1 MSPKT
6 VLKKNHVGISEKY
19 QGMLAAFIFLI
30 LVCCLGF
37 ALTGVYPFG
46 SRSALII
53 DGVHQYLGF
62 YKELSHQLGS
72 GGNWMF
78 SAHGMGYNFYSV
90 FSYYL
95 SSPFSLLIL
104 LLMQI
109 MYVNEAVTIAVL
121 LKIGLSGA
129 CMAWY
134 MQKKTNGRKNIA
146 ACIGSMYGLSNFI
159 LGYYSNLMWLDCLM
173 FLPLLAWCIEELVSR
188 GHWRKYTLV
197 LGYCIISNYYMGF
210 ILCIFSLLYYAAVYI
225 GTEKRKD
232 PLWRSGIKFAGASL
246 LSTAAAAV
254 ILIPAIFAVS
264 ETTAAKQAGFSLTTN
279 TYGNLWEQLS
289 RLLFDAFPYATSAD
303 QASLN
308 IYCGCAALLFL
319 GMYFFNTRISWR
331 KKAVMAG
338 LLLFYFSGFHFAAL
352 NLLLHGLHRPVGMPN
367 RFAFVFIFLL
377 LKAAGEGWEKAEYME
392 QRYLMAGTG
401 TVLFFCGLIGVRT
414 GNWKA
419 LGSVGIIL
427 MCFSLLIQILIFCKS
442 AEERKQWKRVLCVF
456 LLGEIGIHGVLSICN
471 NGSANRNLYEESGR
485 EIRQMIGRKT
495 DSSLFRTVI
504 VNPILRNEELLF
516 GLNGVSVF
524 SSTNTDHMQN
534 WMERMGFETGKNR
547 FQYAGGTEVMDML
560 LGIRYLACRKDMNF
574 DTVYQKT
581 EEGQYFRLFENPRAL
596 GNGYLVD
603 SQMKDFSLQGKNP
616 FEVQNHL
623 LEQMG
628 CGSVFQIRTIV
639 PIEQKSGIIDTVY
652 ELYLDGKEHGYLWLE
667 GREPSAV
674 EINGR
679 VQKPSDWNNNFLDLG
694 YSDKARTVQVK
705 VSDHKGTAV
714 LGTLEKSQMDLV
726 YQKLQKNEI
735 RIQNDRGT
743 IQADKDG
750 ILFFPVF
757 YDKGILIRI
766 DGKEAEV
773 LDLDGMTGIFI
784 TKGNHEVEF
793 SYRVSG
799 LRVGA
804 AGSVLS
810 LGIIGFSLWIERLR
824 KNKRGR
830 DRSYEENQH
839 YRSLSE

>member
-1 MSPKT
+1 M
-6 VLKKNHVGISEKY
+6 N
-19 QGMLAAFIFLI
+19 
-30 LVCCLGF
+30 
-37 ALTGVYPFG
+37 
-46 SRSALII
+46 
-53 DGVHQYLGF
+53 
-62 YKELSHQLGS
+62 
-72 GGNWMF
+72 
-78 SAHGMGYNFYSV
+78 
-90 FSYYL
+90 
-95 SSPFSLLIL
+95 
-104 LLMQI
+104 
-109 MYVNEAVTIAVL
+109 
-121 LKIGLSGA
+121 
-129 CMAWY
+129 
-134 MQKKTNGRKNIA
+134 
-146 ACIGSMYGLSNFI
+146 
-159 LGYYSNLMWLDCLM
+159 
-173 FLPLLAWCIEELVSR
+173 
-188 GHWRKYTLV
+188 
-197 LGYCIISNYYMGF
+197 YMGF

-246 LSTAAAAV
+246 LSAAAAAV

-264 ETTAAKQAGFSLTTN
+264 ETTAVKQAGFSLTTN

-352 NLLLHGLHRPVGMPN
+352 NLLFHGLHRPVGMPN

-628 CGSVFQIRTIV
+628 CGSVFQIRTII

-810 LGIIGFSLWIERLR
+810 LGILGFSLWIERLR

>member
-1 MSPKT
+1 
-6 VLKKNHVGISEKY
+6 
-19 QGMLAAFIFLI
+19 MLSAFIFPI

-72 GGNWMF
+72 GGDWMF
-78 SAHGMGYNFYSV
+78 STHGMGYNFYSV

-210 ILCIFSLLYYAAVYI
+210 ILI
-225 GTEKRKD
+225 
-232 PLWRSGIKFAGASL
+232 
-246 LSTAAAAV
+246 
-254 ILIPAIFAVS
+254 
-264 ETTAAKQAGFSLTTN
+264 
-279 TYGNLWEQLS
+279 
-289 RLLFDAFPYATSAD
+289 
-303 QASLN
+303 
-308 IYCGCAALLFL
+308 
-319 GMYFFNTRISWR
+319 
-331 KKAVMAG
+331 
-338 LLLFYFSGFHFAAL
+338 
-352 NLLLHGLHRPVGMPN
+352 
-367 RFAFVFIFLL
+367 
-377 LKAAGEGWEKAEYME
+377 
-392 QRYLMAGTG
+392 
-401 TVLFFCGLIGVRT
+401 
-414 GNWKA
+414 
-419 LGSVGIIL
+419 
-427 MCFSLLIQILIFCKS
+427 CFSLLIQIFILCKS
-442 AEERKQWKRVLCVF
+442 AGERRKWKRVLCVF

-471 NGSANRNLYEESGR
+471 NGSANRNPYEESGR
-485 EIRQMIGRKT
+485 EIRHMVGTKT
-495 DSSLFRTVI
+495 DSSLYRTVI

-534 WMERMGFETGKNR
+534 WMKSMGFETGSNR
-547 FQYAGGTEVMDML
+547 FQYTGGTEVMDML
-560 LGIRYLACRKDMNF
+560 LGIKYLACRKDMNF

-603 SQMKDFSLQGKNP
+603 PQMKDFSLQGKNP

-628 CGSVFQIRTIV
+628 CGPVFQTRTVI
-639 PIEQKSGIIDTVY
+639 PIEQKSGIADTVY

-674 EINGR
+674 ELNGR
-679 VQKPSDWNNNFLDLG
+679 IQKPSDWNNNFLDLG

-705 VSDHKGTAV
+705 VSAYKGTAV
-714 LGTLEKSQMDLV
+714 LGTLEERQMDLI

-757 YDKGILIRI
+757 YDKGIRIRI

-773 LDLDGMTGIFI
+773 LNLDGMTGIFI

-799 LRVGA
+799 LRAGA
-804 AGSVLS
+804 AGSVLT
-810 LGIIGFSLWIERLR
+810 LGIIGLSLWMERVR
-824 KNKRGR
+824 KSKRGR
-830 DRSYEENQH
+830 GRSNEKEPHLFTDRDMG
-839 YRSLSE
+839 R

>member
-19 QGMLAAFIFLI
+19 QGMLAAFIFPI

-129 CMAWY
+129 CM
-134 MQKKTNGRKNIA
+134 
-146 ACIGSMYGLSNFI
+146 
-159 LGYYSNLMWLDCLM
+159 
-173 FLPLLAWCIEELVSR
+173 AWCIEELVSR

-427 MCFSLLIQILIFCKS
+427 MCFSLLRGQ
-442 AEERKQWKRVLCVF
+442 RK
-456 LLGEIGIHGVLSICN
+456 
-471 NGSANRNLYEESGR
+471 GS
-485 EIRQMIGRKT
+485 
-495 DSSLFRTVI
+495 
-504 VNPILRNEELLF
+504 
-516 GLNGVSVF
+516 
-524 SSTNTDHMQN
+524 
-534 WMERMGFETGKNR
+534 
-547 FQYAGGTEVMDML
+547 
-560 LGIRYLACRKDMNF
+560 
-574 DTVYQKT
+574 
-581 EEGQYFRLFENPRAL
+581 
-596 GNGYLVD
+596 
-603 SQMKDFSLQGKNP
+603 
-616 FEVQNHL
+616 
-623 LEQMG
+623 
-628 CGSVFQIRTIV
+628 
-639 PIEQKSGIIDTVY
+639 
-652 ELYLDGKEHGYLWLE
+652 
-667 GREPSAV
+667 
-674 EINGR
+674 NGR
-679 VQKPSDWNNNFLDLG
+679 GFNAFFFLA
-694 YSDKARTVQVK
+694 K
-705 VSDHKGTAV
+705 
-714 LGTLEKSQMDLV
+714 
-726 YQKLQKNEI
+726 
-735 RIQNDRGT
+735 
-743 IQADKDG
+743 
-750 ILFFPVF
+750 
-757 YDKGILIRI
+757 
-766 DGKEAEV
+766 
-773 LDLDGMTGIFI
+773 
-784 TKGNHEVEF
+784 
-793 SYRVSG
+793 
-799 LRVGA
+799 
-804 AGSVLS
+804 
-810 LGIIGFSLWIERLR
+810 
-824 KNKRGR
+824 
-830 DRSYEENQH
+830 
-839 YRSLSE
+839 